1 MWNLNNYL
9 ALYLIYSG
17 QFLMKIF
24 IAIFSIFCFSIA
36 FANDNQA
43 DTDNPIIVEMPTD
56 YLEFA
61 NVIGLLKPEEIVGL
75 IGEPAKKLD
84 LKMKSSNEVIASSW
98 YYHNLNTDENGNY
111 FPTTELDIIDG
122 YVESV
127 VFLNDVDENSNFE
140 GQKFDTKNPDSLF

>member
-1 MWNLNNYL
+1 
-9 ALYLIYSG
+9 
-17 QFLMKIF
+17 MKI
-24 IAIFSIFCFSIA
+24 IISLLSIFLISYA
-36 FANDNQA
+36 HADEQQA
-43 DTDNPIIVEMPTD
+43 DIENPIIDAMPTD

-61 NVIGLLKPEEIVGL
+61 NVIGLLKPEEIIGL

-140 GQKFDTKNPDSLF
+140 GKKFDTKKPDSLF

>member
-1 MWNLNNYL
+1 
-9 ALYLIYSG
+9 
-17 QFLMKIF
+17 MKI
-24 IAIFSIFCFSIA
+24 IISLLSIFCIS
-36 FANDNQA
+36 FAHA
-43 DTDNPIIVEMPTD
+43 DVQKADVENPIIEEMPTD

-61 NVIGLLKPEEIVGL
+61 NVIGLLKPEEIIGL

-98 YYHNLNTDENGNY
+98 YYHNLNTDGNGNY

-140 GQKFDTKNPDSLF
+140 GKKFDTKKPDSLF

>member
-1 MWNLNNYL
+1 
-9 ALYLIYSG
+9 
-17 QFLMKIF
+17 MKI
-24 IAIFSIFCFSIA
+24 IISLISIFCISFV
-36 FANDNQA
+36 QA
-43 DTDNPIIVEMPTD
+43 DERQADVENPIIEEMPTD

-61 NVIGLLKPEEIVGL
+61 NVIGLLKPEEIIGL

-98 YYHNLNTDENGNY
+98 YYHNLNTDGNGNY

-140 GQKFDTKNPDSLF
+140 GKKFDTKKPDSLF

>member
-1 MWNLNNYL
+1 
-9 ALYLIYSG
+9 
-17 QFLMKIF
+17 MKI
-24 IAIFSIFCFSIA
+24 IISLLSIFCISFV
-36 FANDNQA
+36 QA
-43 DTDNPIIVEMPTD
+43 DERQADVENPIIEEMPTD

-61 NVIGLLKPEEIVGL
+61 NVIGLLKPEEIIGL

-98 YYHNLNTDENGNY
+98 YYHNLNTDGNGNY

-140 GQKFDTKNPDSLF
+140 GKKFDTKQPDSLF

>member
-1 MWNLNNYL
+1 
-9 ALYLIYSG
+9 
-17 QFLMKIF
+17 MKIF
-24 IAIFSIFCFSIA
+24 ITLLSIFCFSST
-36 FANDNQA
+36 FANDNKA
-43 DTDNPIIVEMPTD
+43 DADANNLIIDEMPTD

-84 LKMKSSNEVIASSW
+84 LKMKSSNEIIASSW
-98 YYHNLNTDENGNY
+98 YYHNLNTDGNGNY

>member
-1 MWNLNNYL
+1 
-9 ALYLIYSG
+9 
-17 QFLMKIF
+17 MKI
-24 IAIFSIFCFSIA
+24 IISLLSIFFIS
-36 FANDNQA
+36 FALADEQQA
-43 DTDNPIIVEMPTD
+43 DVENPIIEEMPTD

-61 NVIGLLKPEEIVGL
+61 NVIGLLKPEEIIGL

-98 YYHNLNTDENGNY
+98 YYHNLNTDGNGNY

-140 GQKFDTKNPDSLF
+140 GKKFDTKKPDSLF

>member
-1 MWNLNNYL
+1 ML
-9 ALYLIYSG
+9 
-17 QFLMKIF
+17 
-24 IAIFSIFCFSIA
+24 SIFWLSFSH
-36 FANDNQA
+36 A
-43 DTDNPIIVEMPTD
+43 DDYVTEKENPIIDEIPTD

-61 NVIGLLKPEEIVGL
+61 DVIGLLTPEEIIEL

-127 VFLNDVDENSNFE
+127 VFLNNVDENSNFE
-140 GQKFDTKNPDSLF
+140 GKKFDTKRPGSLF

>member
-1 MWNLNNYL
+1 
-9 ALYLIYSG
+9 
-17 QFLMKIF
+17 MKI
-24 IAIFSIFCFSIA
+24 IIFLLSIFFIS
-36 FANDNQA
+36 FAHADERQA
-43 DTDNPIIVEMPTD
+43 DVENPIIEEMPTD

-61 NVIGLLKPEEIVGL
+61 NVIGLLKPEEIIGL

-98 YYHNLNTDENGNY
+98 YYHNLNTDGNGNY

-140 GQKFDTKNPDSLF
+140 GKKFDTKKPDSLF

>member
-1 MWNLNNYL
+1 
-9 ALYLIYSG
+9 
-17 QFLMKIF
+17 MKI
-24 IAIFSIFCFSIA
+24 IISLLSIFCIS
-36 FANDNQA
+36 FAHADEQQA
-43 DTDNPIIVEMPTD
+43 DTENPIIEEMPTD

-61 NVIGLLKPEEIVGL
+61 NVIGLLKPEEIIGL

-98 YYHNLNTDENGNY
+98 YYHNLNTDGNGNY

-122 YVESV
+122 YVKSV

-140 GQKFDTKNPDSLF
+140 GKKFDTKKPDSLF

>member
-1 MWNLNNYL
+1 
-9 ALYLIYSG
+9 
-17 QFLMKIF
+17 MKI
-24 IAIFSIFCFSIA
+24 IISLLSIFCIS
-36 FANDNQA
+36 FAQA
-43 DTDNPIIVEMPTD
+43 DEQKVDVENPIIEEMPTD

-61 NVIGLLKPEEIVGL
+61 NVIGLLKPEEIIGL

-98 YYHNLNTDENGNY
+98 YYHNLNTDGNGNY

-140 GQKFDTKNPDSLF
+140 GKKFDTKKPDSLF

>member
-1 MWNLNNYL
+1 
-9 ALYLIYSG
+9 
-17 QFLMKIF
+17 MKI
-24 IAIFSIFCFSIA
+24 IISLLSIFCIF
-36 FANDNQA
+36 FAHADERQA
-43 DTDNPIIVEMPTD
+43 DVENPIIEEMPTD

-61 NVIGLLKPEEIVGL
+61 NVIGLLKPEEIIGL

-98 YYHNLNTDENGNY
+98 YYHNLNTDGNGNY

-140 GQKFDTKNPDSLF
+140 GKKFDTKQPDSLF

>member
-1 MWNLNNYL
+1 
-9 ALYLIYSG
+9 
-17 QFLMKIF
+17 MKFF
-24 IAIFSIFCFSIA
+24 ITILSIFWLSFSH
-36 FANDNQA
+36 A
-43 DTDNPIIVEMPTD
+43 DDYVTEKENPIIDEIPTD

-61 NVIGLLKPEEIVGL
+61 DVIGLLTPEEIIEL

-127 VFLNDVDENSNFE
+127 VFLNNVDENSNFE
-140 GQKFDTKNPDSLF
+140 GKKFDTKRPDSLF

>member
-1 MWNLNNYL
+1 MKF
-9 ALYLIYSG
+9 LITM
-17 QFLMKIF
+17 L
-24 IAIFSIFCFSIA
+24 SIFWLSFSH
-36 FANDNQA
+36 A
-43 DTDNPIIVEMPTD
+43 DDYVTEKENPIIDEIPTD

-61 NVIGLLKPEEIVGL
+61 DVIGLLTPEEIIEL

-127 VFLNDVDENSNFE
+127 VFLNNVDENSNFE
-140 GQKFDTKNPDSLF
+140 GKKFDTKRPDSLF

>member
-1 MWNLNNYL
+1 
-9 ALYLIYSG
+9 
-17 QFLMKIF
+17 MKIL
-24 IAIFSIFCFSIA
+24 IFLLSIFYIS
-36 FANDNQA
+36 FAHA
-43 DTDNPIIVEMPTD
+43 DEQKADVENPIIEEMPTD

-61 NVIGLLKPEEIVGL
+61 NVIGLLKPEEIIDL

-98 YYHNLNTDENGNY
+98 YYHNLNTDGNGNY

-140 GQKFDTKNPDSLF
+140 GKKFDTKKPDSLF

>member
-1 MWNLNNYL
+1 
-9 ALYLIYSG
+9 
-17 QFLMKIF
+17 MKIF
-24 IAIFSIFCFSIA
+24 IALFSIFCFSST
-36 FANDNQA
+36 FANDNEAVDA
-43 DTDNPIIVEMPTD
+43 DADANNLIIDEMPTD

-84 LKMKSSNEVIASSW
+84 LKMKSSNEIIASSW
-98 YYHNLNTDENGNY
+98 YYHNLNTDGNGNY

-140 GQKFDTKNPDSLF
+140 GQKFDTKNPDNLF

>member
-1 MWNLNNYL
+1 
-9 ALYLIYSG
+9 
-17 QFLMKIF
+17 MKFF
-24 IAIFSIFCFSIA
+24 ITMLSIFWLSFSH
-36 FANDNQA
+36 A
-43 DTDNPIIVEMPTD
+43 DDYVTEKENPIIDEIPTD

-61 NVIGLLKPEEIVGL
+61 DVIGLLTPEEIIEL

-127 VFLNDVDENSNFE
+127 VFLNNVDEKSNFE
-140 GQKFDTKNPDSLF
+140 GKKFDTKRPDSLF

>member
-1 MWNLNNYL
+1 
-9 ALYLIYSG
+9 
-17 QFLMKIF
+17 MKIL
-24 IAIFSIFCFSIA
+24 ISLLSIFCIF
-36 FANDNQA
+36 FAHADEQQA
-43 DTDNPIIVEMPTD
+43 DVENPIIEEMPTD

-61 NVIGLLKPEEIVGL
+61 NVIGLLKPEEIIGL

-98 YYHNLNTDENGNY
+98 YYHNLNTDGNGNY

-140 GQKFDTKNPDSLF
+140 GKKFDTKQPDSLF

>member
-1 MWNLNNYL
+1 
-9 ALYLIYSG
+9 
-17 QFLMKIF
+17 MKI
-24 IAIFSIFCFSIA
+24 IISLLSIFFIS
-36 FANDNQA
+36 FVHA
-43 DTDNPIIVEMPTD
+43 DEQKADVENPIIEEMPTD

-61 NVIGLLKPEEIVGL
+61 NVIGLLKPEEIIGL

-98 YYHNLNTDENGNY
+98 YYHNLNTDGNGNY

-140 GQKFDTKNPDSLF
+140 GKKFDTKKPDRLF

>member
-1 MWNLNNYL
+1 
-9 ALYLIYSG
+9 
-17 QFLMKIF
+17 MKI
-24 IAIFSIFCFSIA
+24 IISLLSIFCIS
-36 FANDNQA
+36 FANA
-43 DTDNPIIVEMPTD
+43 DEQKADVENPIIEEMPTD

-61 NVIGLLKPEEIVGL
+61 NVIGLLKPEEIIGL

-98 YYHNLNTDENGNY
+98 YYHNLNTDGNGNY

-140 GQKFDTKNPDSLF
+140 GKKFDTKKPDSLF

>member
-1 MWNLNNYL
+1 
-9 ALYLIYSG
+9 
-17 QFLMKIF
+17 MKIY
-24 IAIFSIFCFSIA
+24 IALLSIFCFSVA
-36 FANDNQA
+36 FANDDESAA
-43 DTDNPIIVEMPTD
+43 DLDSPIIDEMPTD

-84 LKMKSSNEVIASSW
+84 LKMKSSNEIIASSW
-98 YYHNLNTDENGNY
+98 YYHNINTDGNGNY

-140 GQKFDTKNPDSLF
+140 GQKFDTKNPESLF

>member
-1 MWNLNNYL
+1 
-9 ALYLIYSG
+9 
-17 QFLMKIF
+17 MKF
-24 IAIFSIFCFSIA
+24 IISLLSIFFVS
-36 FANDNQA
+36 FANADDQQA
-43 DTDNPIIVEMPTD
+43 DTKNPIIEEMPTD

-61 NVIGLLKPEEIVGL
+61 NVIGLLKPEEIIGL

-98 YYHNLNTDENGNY
+98 YYHNLNTDGNGNY

-140 GQKFDTKNPDSLF
+140 GKKFDTKKPDSLF

>member
-1 MWNLNNYL
+1 
-9 ALYLIYSG
+9 
-17 QFLMKIF
+17 MKI
-24 IAIFSIFCFSIA
+24 IISLLSIFCISFV
-36 FANDNQA
+36 QA
-43 DTDNPIIVEMPTD
+43 DERKADVENPIIEEMPTD

-61 NVIGLLKPEEIVGL
+61 NVIGLLKPEEIIGL

-98 YYHNLNTDENGNY
+98 YYHNLNTDGNGNY

-140 GQKFDTKNPDSLF
+140 GKKFDTKQSDSLF

>member
-1 MWNLNNYL
+1 
-9 ALYLIYSG
+9 
-17 QFLMKIF
+17 MKI
-24 IAIFSIFCFSIA
+24 IIPLLSIFFIS
-36 FANDNQA
+36 FAHA
-43 DTDNPIIVEMPTD
+43 DEQQTDVENPIIEEMPTD

-61 NVIGLLKPEEIVGL
+61 NVIGLLKPEEIIGL

-98 YYHNLNTDENGNY
+98 YYHNLNTDGNGNY

-140 GQKFDTKNPDSLF
+140 GKKFDTKKPDSLF

>member
-1 MWNLNNYL
+1 
-9 ALYLIYSG
+9 
-17 QFLMKIF
+17 MKIF
-24 IAIFSIFCFSIA
+24 IALLSILFFSTA
-36 FANDNQA
+36 FANDQESAA
-43 DTDNPIIVEMPTD
+43 DANSPIIDEMPTD

-84 LKMKSSNEVIASSW
+84 LKMKSSNEIIASSW
-98 YYHNLNTDENGNY
+98 YYHNLNTDGNGNY

-127 VFLNDVDENSNFE
+127 VFLNNVDENSNFE
-140 GQKFDTKNPDSLF
+140 GQKFDTKSPDSLF

>member
-1 MWNLNNYL
+1 
-9 ALYLIYSG
+9 
-17 QFLMKIF
+17 MKI
-24 IAIFSIFCFSIA
+24 IISLLSIFFIF
-36 FANDNQA
+36 FAHADEQQA
-43 DTDNPIIVEMPTD
+43 DVENPIIEEMPTD

-61 NVIGLLKPEEIVGL
+61 NVIGLLKPEEIIGL

-98 YYHNLNTDENGNY
+98 YYHNLNTDGNGNY

-140 GQKFDTKNPDSLF
+140 GKKFDTKRPDNLF

>member
-1 MWNLNNYL
+1 
-9 ALYLIYSG
+9 
-17 QFLMKIF
+17 MKILVSLL
-24 IAIFSIFCFSIA
+24 SIFCIS
-36 FANDNQA
+36 FAHAGEQQA
-43 DTDNPIIVEMPTD
+43 DIENPIVAEMPTD

-61 NVIGLLKPEEIVGL
+61 NVIGLLKPEEIISL

-98 YYHNLNTDENGNY
+98 YYHNLNTDGNGNY

-140 GQKFDTKNPDSLF
+140 GKKFDTKKPDSLF

>member
-1 MWNLNNYL
+1 
-9 ALYLIYSG
+9 
-17 QFLMKIF
+17 MKI
-24 IAIFSIFCFSIA
+24 IISLLSIFCIS
-36 FANDNQA
+36 FANA
-43 DTDNPIIVEMPTD
+43 DEQKADVENPIIEEMPTD

-61 NVIGLLKPEEIVGL
+61 NVIGLLKPEEIIGL

-98 YYHNLNTDENGNY
+98 YYHNLNTDGNGNY

-140 GQKFDTKNPDSLF
+140 GKKFDTKQPDSLF

>member
-1 MWNLNNYL
+1 
-9 ALYLIYSG
+9 
-17 QFLMKIF
+17 MKIF
-24 IAIFSIFCFSIA
+24 IALFSIFCFSST
-36 FANDNQA
+36 FANDNEA
-43 DTDNPIIVEMPTD
+43 DADANNLIIDEMPTD

-84 LKMKSSNEVIASSW
+84 LKMKSSNEIIASSW
-98 YYHNLNTDENGNY
+98 YYHNLNTDGNGNY

-140 GQKFDTKNPDSLF
+140 GQKFDTKNPDNLF